1 MIQLFLAAAFSSVP
15 LTLYIP
21 PVRNLNL
28 FVETMEGLL
37 GDSNW
42 VTGRFYQSL
51 WYACLRLLEYGML
64 WSNQI

>member
-28 FVETMEGLL
+28 FVETMEGLF

-42 VTGRFYQSL
+42 TGRFYQSL